1 MPVEIGD
8 YCYIGSEIRMAPGA
22 RIRDCCIVGLG
33 SVVTH
38 PVNESHALIAGVP
51 AKKQRALTAD
61 DYELIFGKTRPDLPD
76 EVYPTPPSQPVS

>member
-22 RIRDCCIVGLG
+22 RVQDCCIVGLG

-38 PVNESHALIAGVP
+38 PVSESHSLIAGVP
-51 AKKQRALTAD
+51 AKKQRALTHN

-76 EVYPTPPSQPVS
+76 EVYPTPPLKPVS